1 MAGSPRDPSP
11 PPPSDLWEDQDTRRW
26 LATADVRERN
36 LAPMLDL
43 LMEAARL
50 RPGERVLDVGCGTGP
65 TTAAAACAVRPG
77 GSVLGL
83 DLAAEL
89 VAAARARVDA
99 PEVDW
104 LVADAATAP
113 LPAGHFDA
121 VVSRFGTM
129 FFADPPA
136 AFAHLAR
143 STRGGGRLAMT
154 VWPQRT
160 EIESFT
166 IAYDAA
172 ARALERT
179 GAAVEHR
186 APDRGPY
193 SMADPVGVTHLLTDA
208 GWTEVS
214 VERRRLVLPLGG
226 PEVDPAEVAR
236 RMLTTG
242 PAASLLDG
250 AADPVL
256 ADAARDLAGVLAERV
271 DARGL
276 AVGSLVQVVCAVRP
290 AVDGTRPAARS
301 GGYSP
306 TNG

>member
-1 MAGSPRDPSP
+1 
-11 PPPSDLWEDQDTRRW
+11 
-26 LATADVRERN
+26 
-36 LAPMLDL
+36 
-43 LMEAARL
+43 
-50 RPGERVLDVGCGTGP
+50 
-65 TTAAAACAVRPG
+65 
-77 GSVLGL
+77 
-83 DLAAEL
+83 
-89 VAAARARVDA
+89 
-99 PEVDW
+99 
-104 LVADAATAP
+104 
-113 LPAGHFDA
+113 
-121 VVSRFGTM
+121 
-129 FFADPPA
+129 
-136 AFAHLAR
+136 
-143 STRGGGRLAMT
+143 MT

-172 ARALERT
+172 EAALERN

-186 APDRGPY
+186 APDRGPF
-193 SMADPVGVTHLLTDA
+193 SLADPVEVTNLLTDA

-256 ADAARDLAGVLAERV
+256 ADATRDLAGVLAERV

-290 AVDGTRPAARS
+290 PVDGTRPAARG